1 MRLTELPY
9 LCSSKIYRI
18 MKPALWKY
26 HLLAFVI
33 VALWGTT
40 FISTRILLDYG
51 MTPKEIFLIR
61 FLMAYV
67 GIWLVSPRRLW
78 CNNWRDEAWMLL
90 AGMTGGS
97 IYFLAENTAVG
108 MTLVT
113 NVSFIV
119 CTAPLLTAILALWLE
134 HRHPTRRLFGGSLLG
149 LMGVAMVVYNGS
161 FVLRIEPVGDLLSF
175 SAAWMWAFYSLIINR
190 VSGRYGTAFITRKV
204 FFYGVLSILPFFVG
218 SPWQFPLNQLL
229 HPVVLGNV
237 LFLGVVASLVCY
249 VLWNV
254 VLKRLGTVEA
264 SNYIYLNPVFTM
276 ICSYIVLGEQMTP
289 MAMLGALLIL
299 GGLYWA
305 GKGKE

>member
-1 MRLTELPY
+1 
-9 LCSSKIYRI
+9 
-18 MKPALWKY
+18 MKSASWSY

-51 MTPKEIFLIR
+51 MSPKEIFLIR
-61 FLMAYV
+61 FLISYV

-78 CNNWRDEAWMLL
+78 CDNWRDEMWMLL
-90 AGMTGGS
+90 AGLTGGS
-97 IYFLAENTAVG
+97 IYFWTENTAVG

-119 CTAPLLTAILALWLE
+119 CTAPLLTAILALWAE
-134 HRHPTRRLFGGSLLG
+134 RRHPSYRLFGGSLLG
-149 LMGVAMVVYNGS
+149 LLGVAMVVYNGS
-161 FVLRIEPVGDLLSF
+161 FVLRIEPLGDLLSF

-190 VSGRYGTAFITRKV
+190 VSGRYSTFFITRKV
-204 FFYGVLSILPFFVG
+204 FFYGVLGILPFFVG
-218 SPWQFPLNQLL
+218 SPWQFPLDRLL

-237 LFLGVVASLVCY
+237 LFLSVVASLVCF

-264 SNYIYLNPVFTM
+264 SNYIYINPVFTM

-289 MAMLGALLIL
+289 MAMFGALLIL

-305 GKGKE
+305 GKGKK

>member
-1 MRLTELPY
+1 
-9 LCSSKIYRI
+9 
-18 MKPALWKY
+18 MKQVLLKY

-40 FISTRILLDYG
+40 FVSTRVLLDNG
-51 MTPKEIFLIR
+51 MAPKEIFLIR

-78 CNNWRDEAWMLL
+78 CDNWKDEVWMLL

-97 IYFLAENTAVG
+97 MYFLTENTAVG

-134 HRHPTRRLFGGSLLG
+134 RRHPTRRLFGGSLLG
-149 LMGVAMVVYNGS
+149 LVGVAMVVYNGS
-161 FVLRIEPVGDLLSF
+161 FALHIEPVGDMLSF
-175 SAAWMWAFYSLIINR
+175 AAAWTWAFYSLIINR
-190 VSGRYGTAFITRKV
+190 VSNRYSTAFITRKV
-204 FFYGVLSILPFFVG
+204 FFYGVVSILPFFVC
-218 SPWQFPLNQLL
+218 SPWQFPLERLL
-229 HPVVLGNV
+229 YPVVLGNV
-237 LFLGVVASLVCY
+237 LFLGIVASLVCY

-299 GGLYWA
+299 VGLYWVEQDA
-305 GKGKE
+305 KNN